1 MTHAEAASN
10 RDGRVMHDNYGLM
23 IWGGTGERWDLL
35 QLEKNGPSDGGEQ
48 LRQRIR
54 AWCRVVEFAEEF
66 GISVSYDPLVLGER
80 RGG

>member
-1 MTHAEAASN
+1 
-10 RDGRVMHDNYGLM
+10 M
-23 IWGGTGERWDLL
+23 IWCGTAERWDLL
-35 QLEKNGPSDGGEQ
+35 QLEKNGPSNGVEQ

-66 GISVSYDPLVLGER
+66 GISVSYEPLVLRGP